1 MQDNSSINAREVE
14 KFDKLSSKWWDVRG
28 EFKMLHEINPLRLNF
43 IEDKIRQHFS
53 LSNKDYFK
61 DIDILDVGCGGGLI
75 SVPLA
80 RTGAN
85 VTAIDAS
92 PNNIK
97 AARLHAQQH
106 NLNINY
112 QNTTAEELIVT
123 LEKFDVVI
131 CLEVIEHVA
140 NVEEFV
146 ANLAKLL
153 KPGGMMILSTINR
166 NVKSYMLAII
176 AAEYVLGWV
185 PKRTHDHS
193 KFLKPSELSSLLA
206 KSNLRFQELRGLEFD
221 IFSRNW
227 KLSNDIDV
235 NYMAYIVS

>member
-1 MQDNSSINAREVE
+1 MQDNSSIDKSEVE
-14 KFDKLSSKWWDVRG
+14 KFDKLSAKWWDAGG
-28 EFKMLHEINPLRLNF
+28 EFKMLHEINPLRLSF
-43 IEDKIRQHFS
+43 IEQKIRQHFS
-53 LSNKDYFK
+53 LSNQDTFK
-61 DIDILDVGCGGGLI
+61 NIDILDVGCGGGLI

-80 RTGAN
+80 KTGAN
-85 VTAIDAS
+85 VTATDAS
-92 PNNIK
+92 SNNIK
-97 AARLHAQQH
+97 AAKAYVQQH

-112 QNTTAEELIVT
+112 QNTTVEEL
-123 LEKFDVVI
+123 LLDPQKFDVIV

-140 NVEEFV
+140 NVDEFV
-146 ANLAKLL
+146 ANLEKLL

-166 NVKSYMLAII
+166 NVKSYLLAIV

-206 KSNLRFQELRGLEFD
+206 KSSLRFQELRGLTFD
-221 IFSRNW
+221 VCSRKW
-227 KLSNDIDV
+227 KLSDDIDV